1 MIVVLAL
8 AAAAQAAPAQ
18 PAPSAEPPS
27 VRIDNLSPVAM
38 FALADRARAA
48 NRIDD
53 AIGFYDALS
62 HDPNPDVRA
71 EARFRKGMM
80 LAGLRHYRDAA
91 VAFRALLDEKPDA
104 VRARLELAR
113 MLAAIGDEAAARREL
128 RQAEATGLP
137 PNVAVTVGQF
147 DRSLRSLKR
156 YGGSFEVALAPDTNI
171 NRATRLRTLDTI
183 IAPITLSDDARSKSG
198 VGVHVAGQGYERLR
212 LADNLTLIPRASM
225 SASLFRR
232 SEFDDVATSA
242 LAGLEWQRKQDRIT
256 PSVGRTWRWYGNKL
270 YARTDVATLDWLHV
284 LGRRAQLVASS
295 SISHAAYLQ
304 NGLQTGTI
312 GDLSIS
318 VERAVSARA
327 GGSLTLSVSRQSA
340 RDPAYATWSGGASG
354 LGWRE
359 LGKTTVFFSAG
370 LRRTEG
376 DAALFLFGDRRRDWL
391 ITARAGATFRA
402 LTVKSFAP
410 YVRVSFE
417 RNASSLQI
425 YNYSRIATE
434 IGITRAF

>member
-1 MIVVLAL
+1 MLALAL
-8 AAAAQAAPAQ
+8 AAPPPTTGSTPPAA
-18 PAPSAEPPS
+18 SAGPQS
-27 VRIDNLSPVAM
+27 VRIENLSPVAM

-53 AIGFYDALS
+53 AVGFYDALS
-62 HDPNPDVRA
+62 HDPNPDIRA

-80 LAGLRHYRDAA
+80 LAGLRRYRDAA

-128 RQAEATGLP
+128 RQVEATGLP
-137 PNVAVTVGQF
+137 ASVAVTVGQF

-156 YGGSFEVALAPDTNI
+156 FGGSFEVAVAPDSNI
-171 NRATRLRTLDTI
+171 NRATRSRTLDTI
-183 IAPITLSDDARSKSG
+183 IAPITLSDDARSNSG
-198 VGVHVAGQGYERLR
+198 VGIHTAGQAYGRLR
-212 LADNLTLIPRASM
+212 LADSLTLIPRGSVLAN
-225 SASLFRR
+225 LFRS
-232 SEFDDVATSA
+232 SEFDDVAASA
-242 LAGLEWQRKQDRIT
+242 LVGLEWQRNQDRIT
-256 PSVGRTWRWYGNKL
+256 PSVGRTWRWYGNRL
-270 YARTDVATLDWLHV
+270 YARTDAVTLDWLHV
-284 LGRRAQLVASS
+284 LGRRAQLVASGS
-295 SISHAAYLQ
+295 VSQATYLQ
-304 NGLQTGTI
+304 NDLQSGMI
-312 GDLSIS
+312 GDLSFS
-318 VERAVSARA
+318 VERALSARA
-327 GGSLTLSVSRQSA
+327 GGSLTVSGSRQSA
-340 RDPAYATWSGGASG
+340 RDPAYATWSGGVSG

-359 LGKTTVFFSAG
+359 LGKTTIFASAG

-376 DAALFLFGDRRRDWL
+376 DAALFLFGDRRREWL
-391 ITARAGATFRA
+391 VTARAGATFRA

-410 YVRVSFE
+410 YVRVSYE